1 MKEYLMNRLYLQDE
15 SVQLQDLKEEK
26 KNNNSNNN
34 NQSKLISSK
43 STNDIKQTNKI
54 SYSLFSEEERKAIS
68 TLFNNKEDY
77 EAFYKKISVLE
88 TYKS

>member
-1 MKEYLMNRLYLQDE
+1 MKF
-15 SVQLQDLKEEK
+15 
-26 KNNNSNNN
+26 
-34 NQSKLISSK
+34 
-43 STNDIKQTNKI
+43 NKI

-77 EAFYKKISVLE
+77 ESFYKKISVLE